1 MTKASAAE
9 VARRIHNLIEL
20 FELNGNR
27 LSLNTIL
34 SRIYECDDTQDKAAL
49 RKFGRDRDKIWDF
62 FDDPDMAITYDKKD
76 DKYVLKSNV
85 KYSLR
90 LNLTKEDVQALAAGM
105 KLSGHFLPIFGNSA
119 DRLWAQL
126 KNSITDET
134 LQKEGERL
142 ANATT
147 VALPVS
153 RIDKDVFQKVAKA
166 ISKGDV
172 LKVTQ
177 YKSYEGE
184 EKNLHISPWFVYF
197 KHHSWYL
204 WGKAEEFNASGPF
217 RISRM
222 RLIQLAPSKTYQA
235 PPEDLDMKDFV
246 YRDSVPGQP
255 EKKMYKVRLR
265 IHPPFASPAMETEW
279 FPGQRTKWEDPR
291 EKKVALYELETNG
304 LDDITRWIM
313 RALDSFEVL
322 EPDELKDKIRNKIE
336 QYQGRYAK

>member
-1 MTKASAAE
+1 M
-9 VARRIHNLIEL
+9 
-20 FELNGNR
+20 
-27 LSLNTIL
+27 
-34 SRIYECDDTQDKAAL
+34 
-49 RKFGRDRDKIWDF
+49 
-62 FDDPDMAITYDKKD
+62 
-76 DKYVLKSNV
+76 
-85 KYSLR
+85 
-90 LNLTKEDVQALAAGM
+90 LA
-105 KLSGHFLPIFGNSA
+105 K
-119 DRLWAQL
+119 
-126 KNSITDET
+126 
-134 LQKEGERL
+134 
-142 ANATT
+142 ATT

-166 ISKGDV
+166 IFDKQV

-222 RLIQLAPSKTYQA
+222 RLIQPVSSNLKKYEA
-235 PPEDLDMKDFV
+235 PPEGFNMRHFV
-246 YRDSVPGQP
+246 YSDHVPGQA
-255 EKKMYKVRLR
+255 EKTYKVRLR

-322 EPDELKDKIRNKIE
+322 EPEELKEKIRNKIE